1 MGLVPGDLYFLRNG
15 TEAHKA
21 PGTPMRG
28 KIDACMVNK
37 RTPLNLEH
45 AGPTVLEYPPLFSI
59 GVLLECTA
67 VY

>member
-1 MGLVPGDLYFLRNG
+1 MGLYFLRNG
-15 TEAHKA
+15 TDAHKA
-21 PGTPMRG
+21 SGTPMRG

-37 RTPLNLEH
+37 RTPLEH
-45 AGPTVLEYPPLFSI
+45 AGLPYPPLFSI